1 MTDTDPTNWLF
12 IVTITSSLITYIKNS
27 YCGDLYYIEDN
38 LNKNFEELRFL
49 NTIKFNYL
57 PFKFNIVLFIYNVC
71 EFLINFPFFLIFYS
85 FKSFDSILSIV
96 TSYNFYLFCFY
107 TILFFKSY
115 VSFFKSYLAS
125 MKLEKD
131 EDANWK
137 KDVLFIRKNSHS
149 HVNYLFILRIA
160 VSCVF
165 LFSLSST
172 FSTKRYYLIL
182 FFYFMLLA
190 ITAVGYLLKTT
201 IVSDQ
206 LINLK
211 NFVMW
216 KGIFS
221 HLENLN
227 GFGVWNERLFNQ
239 WIEKIIFENYYF
251 QFKVLLYNAY
261 HIFFKRNS
269 S

>member
-1 MTDTDPTNWLF
+1 M
-12 IVTITSSLITYIKNS
+12 
-27 YCGDLYYIEDN
+27 
-38 LNKNFEELRFL
+38 
-49 NTIKFNYL
+49 
-57 PFKFNIVLFIYNVC
+57 LFIYNVC

-85 FKSFDSILSIV
+85 FKSFESMLSIFR
-96 TSYNFYLFCFY
+96 SLDFYLFCFY
-107 TILFFKSY
+107 IILFFKSY

-137 KDVLFIRKNSHS
+137 KDVLFIRKYSHS

-165 LFSLSST
+165 LISLSST
-172 FSTKRYYLIL
+172 FSAKHYYLIL
-182 FFYFMLLA
+182 FLYFMLLA
-190 ITAVGYLLKTT
+190 ITAVGYCLKTT

-211 NFVMW
+211 NFIMW
-216 KGIFS
+216 KGIFR

-227 GFGVWNERLFNQ
+227 GFGIWNERLFNQ
-239 WIEKIIFENYYF
+239 WIEKIIFSNYYF
-251 QFKVLLYNAY
+251 QFKVLAYNAY
-261 HIFFKRNS
+261 HIFFKRNRS
-269 S
+269 SP